1 MLIGNITLYNF
12 LLINYIEFRNCYLLL
27 ENSMKLT
34 RSKFWWLRT
43 LSHSVDLWVFYN
55 GVLKSKRDMYFTK
68 RGKSFSTLCA
78 GSSISHTLGKKR
90 VLKIELPTRRIK
102 KLCTIHVR
110 KRDSRLVCLSTLAS
124 LGCKHHTRRKST
136 FPHLY
141 RNVLVCN
148 I

>member
-1 MLIGNITLYNF
+1 MLLPVCLEKTVEGASKYNI
-12 LLINYIEFRNCYLLL
+12 YLLRRIVHYTIRV
-27 ENSMKLT
+27 LT
-34 RSKFWWLRT
+34 PTQRMSI
-43 LSHSVDLWVFYN
+43 VY
-55 GVLKSKRDMYFTK
+55 Y
-68 RGKSFSTLCA
+68 FSTLRA

-136 FPHLY
+136 FPHFY
-141 RNVLVCN
+141 RNVLFPIKLCKVRAGTDTCTRKPPPFHMLSKRVE
-148 I
+148 